1 MLKNLGKMHHMFK
14 TSYIITLL
22 SGIGIFNSCTA
33 NFVNHQTLQNY
44 PIVKKQDTLY
54 GNYLAGR
61 LALLRQDYNNASK
74 YHVRVIEK
82 GYENNDMLSKT
93 YMMLAAIG
101 DIDKAAEYAEKAQQ
115 NGSDD
120 AFIYVIT
127 AMKSFKN
134 GDYRFARTKI
144 NNIKEKP
151 YSSFINPLFNAW
163 SYAGEGNYFQAMNE
177 LKILSEQPDTL
188 TVYNQ
193 HAGLISEYFDKKE
206 DAEKFYN
213 TIIAEKANDVSFR
226 VLQIISNFFVRIG
239 KKDKAND
246 IVSKYYGGSNIK
258 EMLGSL
264 GDKIKA
270 GELST
275 KPIIKTANQGVAEVF
290 LEIALLY
297 KSISGGADY
306 AHINMATSEYFNPE
320 NDITKIAMAD
330 IYEEKQML
338 DKANE
343 YYDNISKKSELYYPA
358 QMRKASNLVEEKKY
372 EEAIDV
378 LKKLKKTN
386 VKNFQLLF
394 NLGDVLRI
402 DNKHQEAIKYYKEAI
417 DSIFYETEK
426 HWPVYYSLAISY
438 DKSNQW
444 LEAEKSLRK
453 ALDLSG
459 RHPQVLNYLGYSWLK
474 HGLNIDNAALM
485 ILEAYEKEPND
496 SVIMDSLGW
505 VYYKTGDYKNA
516 IIYLEKASE
525 LNPQNAVISDHLGDA
540 YWQGGRK
547 NEARFLWQRALH
559 QEDETEELN
568 IKSIK
573 NKIENGLQQIKAT
586 TLKDEKVYETLKQLE
601 NITN

>member
-1 MLKNLGKMHHMFK
+1 MFK

-33 NFVNHQTLQNY
+33 NFVNYQTLQNH
-44 PIVKKQDTLY
+44 PIIKKQDTVY

-61 LALLRQDYNNASK
+61 LALLRQDYNSAAK
-74 YHVRVIEK
+74 FHVKVLEK
-82 GYENNDMLSKT
+82 GYENDDLLSKT
-93 YMMLAAIG
+93 YMMLTATG
-101 DIDKAAEYAEKAQQ
+101 HIDKAAEYAEKARQ
-115 NGSDD
+115 NGNDD
-120 AFIYVIT
+120 GFIDVIM
-127 AMKSFKN
+127 AIKLFKKGN
-134 GDYRFARTKI
+134 YRFARERI

-151 YSSFINPLFNAW
+151 YTTFINPLFNAW
-163 SYAGEGNYFQAMNE
+163 AYAGEGNYFQAMNE
-177 LKILSEQPDTL
+177 LKVLSNQEDTA

-193 HAGLISEYFDKKE
+193 HAGLISEYFGKNK
-206 DAEKFYN
+206 DAEDFYN
-213 TIIAEKANDVSFR
+213 KIISDKAVDVSFR
-226 VLQIISNFFVRIG
+226 VLQIMSNFFVRMG
-239 KKDKAND
+239 KKDKANE
-246 IVSKYYGGSNIK
+246 IISRYYGGSNIK
-258 EMLGSL
+258 EMLGAL
-264 GDKIKA
+264 GDKVKE
-270 GELST
+270 GKPST
-275 KPIIKTANQGVAEVF
+275 KAIIGTAEQGVAEVF
-290 LEIALLY
+290 LEIGLLY
-297 KSISGGADY
+297 KSISGGSDY
-306 AHINMATSEYFNPE
+306 AHINMSISEYFNPQ

-330 IYEEKQML
+330 VFEDRHML
-338 DKANE
+338 KDANK
-343 YYDNISKKSELYYPA
+343 YYDSINKTSELYYPA

-372 EEAIDV
+372 EEAIAV

-386 VKNFQLLF
+386 ANNFQLLF

-402 DNKHQEAIKYYKEAI
+402 NNKHEEAIKYYKEAI

-426 HWPVYYSLAISY
+426 HWPLYYSLAISY

-505 VYYKTGDYKNA
+505 IYYKTGDYKNA
-516 IIYLEKASE
+516 IVYLEKASE

-540 YWQGGRK
+540 YWCGGRK
-547 NEARFLWQRALH
+547 NEAKFLWQRALH
-559 QEDETEELN
+559 QEDETEEIN
-568 IKSIK
+568 AKVIK
-573 NKIENGLQQIKAT
+573 NKIENGLQQSKAV
-586 TLKDEKVYETLKQLE
+586 TLKDEKIYETLKQLE